1 MRKIIKVN
9 RQLQKNIIGYI
20 FSAPYFLFT
29 IAIWLYPFIWGL
41 IISFK
46 RWNLISPTSTW
57 VGLGNYLEVLQD
69 PILWVIIRNSVYFM
83 IVFVGL
89 TTITSLGVALLINQ
103 IPKFKSFFVIG
114 FLLSF
119 VSSGVAYSVVFNILF
134 ASDGL
139 INNILNIFG
148 VKVGWFTN
156 PSIAMA
162 SIALIVSWK
171 FTGYYALFFLSGL
184 NNIPKAIYE
193 AARIDGANPWQSFFK
208 ITVPLLNPTFVM
220 IIVFATI
227 TSFNLFAEPY
237 MITGGGPMNATK
249 TMMLEI
255 YNRVFEFLQVG
266 YGSTLAIVSAII
278 TFIFVCI
285 FKKLVERD
293 VYV

>member
-1 MRKIIKVN
+1 
-9 RQLQKNIIGYI
+9 
-20 FSAPYFLFT
+20 
-29 IAIWLYPFIWGL
+29 
-41 IISFK
+41 
-46 RWNLISPTSTW
+46 
-57 VGLGNYLEVLQD
+57 
-69 PILWVIIRNSVYFM
+69 
-83 IVFVGL
+83 
-89 TTITSLGVALLINQ
+89 
-103 IPKFKSFFVIG
+103 
-114 FLLSF
+114 
-119 VSSGVAYSVVFNILF
+119 
-134 ASDGL
+134 
-139 INNILNIFG
+139 
-148 VKVGWFTN
+148 
-156 PSIAMA
+156 MA
-162 SIALIVSWK
+162 SIALVVSWK

>member
-1 MRKIIKVN
+1 MRKTINVN
-9 RQLQKNIIGYI
+9 RQLHKNIIGYL
-20 FSAPYFLFT
+20 FSAPFFLFT

-46 RWNLISPTSTW
+46 RWNLISPTITW

-103 IPKFKSFFVIG
+103 IPKYKSFFVIG

-148 VKVGWFTN
+148 IKVGWFTN

-184 NNIPKAIYE
+184 SNIPKAIYE

-227 TSFNLFAEPY
+227 TSFNIFAEPY

-255 YNRVFEFLQVG
+255 YNRVFEFLYVG

-278 TFIFVCI
+278 TFIFVWI

-293 VYV
+293 VYA

>member
-20 FSAPYFLFT
+20 FSTPYFLFT

-293 VYV
+293 IYV